1 MTEEKFAQ
9 KVQSTLPLALDKSIN
24 LLEWR
29 ILMDGCPARTQK
41 LLKKAMQNINAIVM
55 TIPARSP
62 DLNPIENIFAQV
74 SMILQN
80 QAVKQNITKE
90 TFSEFSAKVK
100 DTLIKSDREKIN
112 KVIDSKGQ
120 QIKYKLE
127 ISYLAPY

>member
-1 MTEEKFAQ
+1 MANTNGWVSRQ
-9 KVQSTLPLALDKSIN
+9 NSKVA
-24 LLEWR
+24 
-29 ILMDGCPARTQK
+29 
-41 LLKKAMQNINAIVM
+41 KKAMQNINSIVM
-55 TIPARSP
+55 TIPAWSP

>member
-1 MTEEKFAQ
+1 
-9 KVQSTLPLALDKSIN
+9 
-24 LLEWR
+24 
-29 ILMDGCPARTQK
+29 
-41 LLKKAMQNINAIVM
+41 MQNINAIVM

-90 TFSEFSAKVK
+90 TFSEFSDKVK

-112 KVIDSKGQ
+112 EVIDSKGQ
-120 QIKYKLE
+120 QINYKLE

>member
-1 MTEEKFAQ
+1 MANTNGWVSRQ
-9 KVQSTLPLALDKSIN
+9 NSKVA
-24 LLEWR
+24 
-29 ILMDGCPARTQK
+29 
-41 LLKKAMQNINAIVM
+41 KKAMQNINSIVM
-55 TIPARSP
+55 TIPAWSP

-120 QIKYKLE
+120 QIQSKLE